1 MSARPAPTSAEP
13 DATSV
18 RLVRPNTTAGR
29 RTRNLR
35 ILQPASP
42 VRFPVVPGCSMP
54 PGVEPCVRTGCRYHL
69 ARPDRGGRPLHATR
83 DCALTVANE
92 GPHTLEEIA
101 QVLGMTRERA
111 RQIEE
116 TATEKLQRNAALRRL
131 YDELE

>member
-1 MSARPAPTSAEP
+1 VLPPSNR
-13 DATSV
+13 
-18 RLVRPNTTAGR
+18 
-29 RTRNLR
+29 
-35 ILQPASP
+35 
-42 VRFPVVPGCSMP
+42 VRFPVVPGCSTP
-54 PGVEPCVRTGCRYHL
+54 PGEEPCQHTGCRYHL
-69 ARPDRGGRPLHATR
+69 ARRDRGGRPLHATR

-116 TATEKLQRNAALRRL
+116 AATEKLHRNVALRRL